1 MALQDEQLSQLLGT
15 KNLPLSPQ
23 EIIQFQATI
32 LENISEGVIV
42 TDLSGVITYWNKG
55 AQALFGYTSEEMI
68 GKTPALLYPDVDE
81 RQMAHD
87 LQQILQGQD
96 YAGER
101 KGRRKDG
108 TPVWVAIRTTLLR
121 NSAAEAVGFIGVAS
135 DIITRKEAETIR
147 RRLAAIVESS
157 DDAIVSKTLDGIIT
171 SWNAAA
177 ERLFGYS
184 AEEAIGKHITLIIPV
199 ELYSEEEE
207 IIRKLRQGI
216 RIEHFE
222 TVRLRK
228 EGKLI
233 DVSLSISPVKDD
245 VGNIIGAAKIARDI
259 RERKELERRKDEFI
273 SIASHELKTPIS
285 ALKGFTQLLQRRLQS
300 HGDEEFVRFLARMD
314 TQINKLTTLIS
325 DMLDVSKMQE
335 GQLVYRMETFDL
347 AGLVEEIVE
356 NVQGTTQKHHLL
368 LQQTVEAQIYGDRD
382 RIGQVLMNLLT
393 NAIKYT
399 PAAGRIMVSMAIAE
413 ESVLV
418 SVQDFGIGISE
429 ADQQHIF
436 QRFYQVNGPAS
447 KTSPGLGIGLYI
459 AKQIIERHHG
469 RLWVQSRQ
477 GEGSTFSFS
486 LPLVRE

>member
-1 MALQDEQLSQLLGT
+1 MALQDGQLSPLFGT

-23 EIIQFQATI
+23 ELLQFQATI
-32 LENISEGVIV
+32 LENITESVIV
-42 TDLSGVITYWNKG
+42 TNLSGAITYWNKG
-55 AQALFGYTSEEMI
+55 AQSLFGYTTEETL
-68 GKTPALLYPDVDE
+68 GKTVALLYPEVDE

-87 LQQILQGQD
+87 LQQILQGQE
-96 YAGER
+96 YAGEW

-108 TPVWVAIRTTLLR
+108 TTVWVAIRTTLLR
-121 NSAAEAVGFIGVAS
+121 NPAVAAVGFIGVAS
-135 DIITRKEAETIR
+135 DITARKEAEAIR
-147 RRLAAIVESS
+147 SRLAAIVESS

-184 AEEAIGKHITLIIPV
+184 SEEAVGKHITLIIPV
-199 ELYSEEEE
+199 ELYKEEEE

-228 EGKLI
+228 DGRLI

-245 VGNIIGAAKIARDI
+245 AGNIIGAAKIARDI
-259 RERKELERRKDEFI
+259 RERKELEQRKDEFI

-285 ALKGFTQLLQRRLQS
+285 ALKGFTQLLQRRFQGHS
-300 HGDEEFVRFLARMD
+300 DEEAARFLARMD
-314 TQINKLTTLIS
+314 TQLDKLTTLIS
-325 DMLDVSKMQE
+325 DMLDISKMQN
-335 GQLVYRMETFDL
+335 GQLAYRMESFDL
-347 AGLVEEIVE
+347 VELVEEIME

-368 LQQTVEAQIYGDRD
+368 LQKKVEAQIYGDRD

-393 NAIKYT
+393 NAIKYSPT
-399 PAAGRIMVSMAIAE
+399 AGRIVVNMAIAE

-418 SVQDFGIGISE
+418 SVQDFGIGIPE
-429 ADQQHIF
+429 DEQERIF

-459 AKQIIERHHG
+459 ARQIIERHHG
-469 RLWVQSRQ
+469 YLWVQSRE

-486 LPLVRE
+486 LPLAYK